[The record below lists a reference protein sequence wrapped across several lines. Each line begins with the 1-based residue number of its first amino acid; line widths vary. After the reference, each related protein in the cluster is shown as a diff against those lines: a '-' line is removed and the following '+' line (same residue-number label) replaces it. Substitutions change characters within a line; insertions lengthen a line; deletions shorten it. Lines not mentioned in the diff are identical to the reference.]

1 MLYLFNMKNIIL
13 SKIKAAIKTV
23 EPEAKIFLFGSRA
36 RGDSKKSSDWDLL
49 VLLDGTVDSTRVDT
63 VRHKLYE
70 VEWETGQIISSIVRN
85 QRQWNSPTHRC
96 VPIYSNIKR
105 EGIAL

>member
-1 MLYLFNMKNIIL
+1 MKNIIL
-13 SKIKAAIKTV
+13 SKIRSAVKTV
-23 EPEAKIFLFGSRA
+23 EPNAKIFLFGSRA
-36 RGDSKKSSDWDLL
+36 RGDSKNTSDWDLL
-49 VLLDGTVDSTRVDT
+49 VLLDGLVNSARVDT

-85 QRQWNSPTHRC
+85 QRQWNSPIHRC